1 MNFRLARIATLT
13 LLIGLAP
20 TNQVAAYDPLQAFVG
35 TWEAKIPGE
44 TPYLVLRFRE
54 STGKLTGTTTHC
66 RMRVIGRG
74 EITGSPETAGESRLS
89 DLKVWGSDLGFTWDG
104 DSRLQAVPAKFVL
117 QGTQRALLVLILTD
131 EKRQAEQQIMKDS
144 PGANGFIPVISL
156 RRATE
161 PANMSETEN
170 HSAPWEATFMARL
183 INVAEAQ
190 YKSNHGHYADY
201 RTLIVSGQ
209 LKETNGHEFTVSPKN
224 LESETDPLPGYRLR
238 LLVLPDGS
246 SYQLSIREKTEDCGV
261 SLFTDETGVILE
273 GRPAECPV
281 NSK

>member
-1 MNFRLARIATLT
+1 M
-13 LLIGLAP
+13 
-20 TNQVAAYDPLQAFVG
+20 
-35 TWEAKIPGE
+35 
-44 TPYLVLRFRE
+44 VLRFRE
-54 STGKLTGTTTHC
+54 NNGKLTGTTTHF

-74 EITGSPETAGESRLS
+74 AITGSHETADESPLI

-104 DSRLQAVPAKFVL
+104 DSRLQAVPAKFML

-144 PGANGFIPVISL
+144 PGASGFNPVISL

-161 PANMSETEN
+161 PANKSDTEN

-190 YKSNHGHYADY
+190 YKFSNGHYADY
-201 RTLIVSGQ
+201 HTLIVSGQ
-209 LKETNGHEFTVSPKN
+209 LKETNGHEFTISPKN

-261 SLFTDETGVILE
+261 SVFTDETGVILE
-273 GRPAECPV
+273 GRPAECPA